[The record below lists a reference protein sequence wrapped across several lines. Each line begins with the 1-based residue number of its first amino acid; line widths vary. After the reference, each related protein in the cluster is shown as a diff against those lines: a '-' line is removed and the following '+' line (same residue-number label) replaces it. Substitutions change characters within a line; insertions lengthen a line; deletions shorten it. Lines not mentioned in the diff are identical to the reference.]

1 MAAPSLSGVRPGSLA
16 AMIEGLADRGRAGL
30 LGLALAISLLSNGAL
45 AAEAALTVNLEAA
58 RHKAVR
64 LRNLPKDAVMGVA
77 VQSTGRIA
85 ISLLS
90 EADYKKFPNVSEPVF
105 AGSVER
111 TLSFQIVIP
120 DAGNY
125 YLVLDN
131 RRGTEERKVKVG
143 IRAQRG
149 RAAPPI
155 DPPAPEPG
163 AGERKQG
170 A

>member
-1 MAAPSLSGVRPGSLA
+1 VPAALREVSHAGSGR
-16 AMIEGLADRGRAGL
+16 RAGL
-30 LGLALAISLLSNGAL
+30 SPALTAILLAILSCVAWL
-45 AAEAALTVNLEAA
+45 PSPAAAAEAALTVNLDAG

-64 LRNLPKDAVMGVA
+64 LRNLPKDAVMAVG

-90 EADYKKFPNVSEPVF
+90 EADYRTFPKAAEPVF

-120 DAGNY
+120 AAGNY

-131 RRGTEERKVKVG
+131 RRGTEQRKVKLG

-149 RAAPPI
+149 RTAPPI
-155 DPPAPEPG
+155 EPPAPELEPG
-163 AGERKQG
+163 GRKQG
-170 A
+170 T

>member
-1 MAAPSLSGVRPGSLA
+1 M
-16 AMIEGLADRGRAGL
+16 
-30 LGLALAISLLSNGAL
+30 
-45 AAEAALTVNLEAA
+45 NLEPA

-64 LRNLPKDAVMGVA
+64 LRNLPKDAVMAVG

-90 EADYKKFPNVSEPVF
+90 EADYKKFPKVSEPVF

-131 RRGTEERKVKVG
+131 RRGAGTMAVKFRIG
-143 IRAQRG
+143 DRCPRLCRG
-149 RAAPPI
+149 
-155 DPPAPEPG
+155 
-163 AGERKQG
+163 
-170 A
+170 

>member
-1 MAAPSLSGVRPGSLA
+1 
-16 AMIEGLADRGRAGL
+16 
-30 LGLALAISLLSNGAL
+30 
-45 AAEAALTVNLEAA
+45 VNLEAA

-64 LRNLPKDAVMGVA
+64 LRNLPKDAVMAVA
-77 VQSTGRIA
+77 VQSNGRIA

-105 AGSVER
+105 AGSVDR

-131 RRGTEERKVKVG
+131 RRGAEERKVKVG
-143 IRAQRG
+143 IRAKRG
-149 RAAPPI
+149 RTAPPLE
-155 DPPAPEPG
+155 PPAPEPAPG
-163 AGERKQG
+163 APKQG